1 MLTKEKRNSIETGL
15 NRFGTRCFQIFITIY
30 LVSFF
35 SYCTKL
41 HIIFFHCNYQYER
54 DYIPLTNKIVITIL
68 DALLRFLKHC
78 KILIIQ

>member
-15 NRFGTRCFQIFITIY
+15 NRFGTRCFQIFTTIHI
-30 LVSFF
+30 LPIF

-41 HIIFFHCNYQYER
+41 HIMIFHCNYKYER
-54 DYIPLTNKIVITIL
+54 DYMLIPNKIVITIL
-68 DALLRFLKHC
+68 DILLRFLKHC